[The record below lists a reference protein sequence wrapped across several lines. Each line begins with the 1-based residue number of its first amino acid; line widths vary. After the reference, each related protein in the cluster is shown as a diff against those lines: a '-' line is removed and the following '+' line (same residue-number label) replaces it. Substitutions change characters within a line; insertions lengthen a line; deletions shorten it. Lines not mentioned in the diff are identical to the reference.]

1 MGHLLEDVL
10 EVRGMGKIQFV
21 LDLANITSIQPIN
34 HQPFCFDM
42 KMVLF
47 PKGWSQVK
55 YEGLDVDID
64 INLSK
69 VKIVKKMALFEKHR
83 NRRN

>member
-10 EVRGMGKIQFV
+10 EVRGMAKIQFV
-21 LDLANITSIQPIN
+21 SDLANTTSIQPIN
-34 HQPFCFDM
+34 HQQFCFDM

-55 YEGLDVDID
+55 YEGLDVDLD

-69 VKIVKKMALFEKHR
+69 VKIVKMTLFEKHR